1 MTLEPVSIDV
11 DGQIDLIDLVD
22 HDESTEQVR
31 IDTDRARKS
40 RLADVMIVME
50 RERIVLEEALHAR
63 LTANAR
69 TKELADLT
77 LHLDENEPQFRVT
90 IEPTMVADAPAS
102 ELLPDQ
108 REALETEIATAVCA
122 LIEQRAVNS
131 QTPRWQPRVT
141 ATYRTAA
148 PDAAAARRSRLTSV
162 WLQIL
167 FWLLASL
174 ILATAY
180 LFLKGAPT

>member
-22 HDESTEQVR
+22 HDESNEHVR
-31 IDTDRARKS
+31 ADSDRVRKS

-50 RERIVLEEALHAR
+50 RERIVLEEALRAR
-63 LTANAR
+63 LAANAL
-69 TKELADLT
+69 TNDLADLT
-77 LHLDENEPQFRVT
+77 LQLDENEPQFRVT
-90 IEPTMVADAPAS
+90 IEPTIVADATVS
-102 ELLPDQ
+102 KLLPDQ
-108 REALETEIATAVCA
+108 REALETEIAAEVCA

-148 PDAAAARRSRLTSV
+148 PAADAARQSRLKSV

-180 LFLKGAPT
+180 LFLKGMPT